1 MNASRLALIVLPL
14 AVVVVLAQS
23 ILWIPAYNSIGSRN
37 PARLD
42 TFVET
47 TIGDARL
54 LNPILVADTASAR
67 IVDLVFEG
75 LLRIDDELKLRGAL
89 ASGWIVRERAYVL
102 LADSLDAQAVA
113 QDMHA
118 QLTRRDAQLLAG
130 PIVIHPQ
137 QTVQHELA
145 TDNGA
150 EPLSVRVSVPRR
162 LELPLHRVEPEL
174 TKWITE
180 SGFTLLSTD
189 ARRERLE
196 TPTHR
201 LSDLQIEEILPNVEH
216 NPEITFW
223 LRDDVRFHDGHGF
236 DAGDVI
242 FTYQSI
248 MDSANRSPHRAS
260 FEPVKSVQALDKHR
274 VRIVYKRLFSPA
286 VNVWTMG
293 IVPEHLLN
301 EAAMRQEAESR
312 PSPGAESKPA
322 NMRDSQFNRSPVG
335 TGPFQFKRWSSDE
348 LIHLTRNDRYRHES
362 EHGTDDA
369 PEQGAAIFTDYYF
382 RIIPDTLTQEIEFLS
397 GAADTYQAEPHQA
410 ARYRSNDQFRT
421 FSTVSPGYTYIGYNQ
436 RKAPFNDLRVRKAL
450 GMAIDVDSIIRY
462 SLFNEG
468 ARVTGP
474 FASITQW
481 YDESVAALPHDPEGA
496 RVLLA
501 QAGWTAD
508 ADGWLS
514 KDGKRL
520 EFNLITNNGNLR
532 RKAIATIVQ
541 QAWRNIGVKCNV
553 QLFEWAVFLKD
564 FINTGQFDAVVLG
577 WRLDLDPDLYQIWHS
592 SQSGPNELNF
602 VGFKD
607 MRSDQLIEQL
617 RREYDD
623 QRQIKIAHE
632 LHQRIAQL
640 QPYTFLFA
648 PKSTRLLDR
657 RIVMRKA
664 DGTYEPVRA
673 GGAGNLFYHM
683 NRWQHLAHDPG
694 F

>member
-1 MNASRLALIVLPL
+1 MNASRFALVVLPL
-14 AVVVVLAQS
+14 AVLVLLAQS
-23 ILWIPAYNSIGSRN
+23 VLWIPAHDSPGSRN
-37 PARLD
+37 PTRLH

-54 LNPILVADTASAR
+54 LNPILMADTASAR
-67 IVDLVFEG
+67 IVDLVFDS
-75 LLRIDDELKLRGAL
+75 LLQIDDELKLRGSL
-89 ASGWIVRERAYVL
+89 ASRWSVRERAYVL
-102 LADSLDAQAVA
+102 LADSLDASATA
-113 QDMHA
+113 QELHA
-118 QLTRRDAQLLAG
+118 ELTRRDAQLLAG

-137 QTVQHELA
+137 HTVQHELA
-145 TDNGA
+145 ANKGGA
-150 EPLSVRVSVPRR
+150 PLSVRVSVPRR
-162 LELPLHRVEPEL
+162 LELPLRRVEPDLAE
-174 TKWITE
+174 WIAE
-180 SGFTLLSTD
+180 SGFTLLSIN

-196 TPTHR
+196 TPTQR
-201 LSDLQIEEILPNVEH
+201 LSDIQVEKILPSLEH

-223 LRDDVRFHDGHGF
+223 LRKDVLFHDGHGF

-248 MDSANRSPHRAS
+248 MDSANRSPHRGN

-274 VRIVYKRLFSPA
+274 VRVVYKRLFSPA
-286 VNVWTMG
+286 VNVWTIG

-301 EAAMRQEAESR
+301 ESAMRQEFKSQASLGDER
-312 PSPGAESKPA
+312 TPT
-322 NMRDSQFNRSPVG
+322 NMRDSRFNRNPIG

-348 LIHLTRNDRYRHES
+348 LIHLTRNDRYRRES
-362 EHGTDDA
+362 GDRAGDVPEHG
-369 PEQGAAIFTDYYF
+369 PAIFNDYYF

-397 GAADTYQAEPHQA
+397 GAADTYQVEPHQA
-410 ARYRSNDQFRT
+410 ARYRTDDKFRA

-436 RKAPFNDLRVRKAL
+436 RKAPFDDLRVRKAL

-496 RVLLA
+496 RALLA
-501 QAGWTAD
+501 QAGWTPD

-514 KDGKRL
+514 KNGKRL

-541 QAWRNIGVKCNV
+541 QAWRRIGVKCNV

-607 MRSDQLIEQL
+607 VRSDQLIEQL

-623 QRQIKIAHE
+623 EQQIRIAHE
-632 LHQRIAQL
+632 LHQRIAEL

-657 RIVMRKA
+657 RMVMRKA

-673 GGAGNLFYHM
+673 GGAGDLFYHM